1 MATMS
6 DTPTLTISCDSC
18 AMQASSHCDDCV
30 VTFLCADDVDD
41 HGHGHGHGVR
51 QAVVLD
57 LEELRAVRLLAQ
69 AGLVPTLRHREAI

>member
-6 DTPTLTISCDSC
+6 DIPTLTISCDSC

-30 VTFLCADDVDD
+30 VTFLCADDGQQ
-41 HGHGHGHGVR
+41 HGQGHGVR